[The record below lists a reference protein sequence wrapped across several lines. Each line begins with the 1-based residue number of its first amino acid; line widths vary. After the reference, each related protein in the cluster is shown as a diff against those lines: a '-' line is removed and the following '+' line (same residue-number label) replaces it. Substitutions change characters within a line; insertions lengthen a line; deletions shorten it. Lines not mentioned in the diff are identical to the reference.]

1 MSFLALPLLI
11 PAIALC
17 TLIMGVFSTTPNSL
31 NSQHIRVIWVT
42 TNIKELNHLACN
54 IMNIISMLFSITL
67 PSHVVVEIPQDC
79 RGHSKEVLSSN
90 TWRLDGI
97 SRNKIEIITKRI
109 WTIHCKFTFEFADN
123 KWSE

>member
-54 IMNIISMLFSITL
+54 INIISMQVSITL
-67 PSHVVVEIPQDC
+67 PSHAGVEIPQDC
-79 RGHSKEVLSSN
+79 RGRSKEVLSSN

-97 SRNKIEIITKRI
+97 SRNKIEMITKRI
-109 WTIHCKFTFEFADN
+109 WTIHC
-123 KWSE
+123 